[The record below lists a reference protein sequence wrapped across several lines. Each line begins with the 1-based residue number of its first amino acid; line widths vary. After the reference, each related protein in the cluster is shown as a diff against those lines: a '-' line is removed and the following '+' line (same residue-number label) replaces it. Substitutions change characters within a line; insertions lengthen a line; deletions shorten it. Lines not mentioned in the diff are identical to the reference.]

1 LLALLRRKR
10 QGCRSA
16 WRWSHRP
23 KAWRE
28 PAIRLE
34 HTQRRARFQVSSGSR
49 LSTLDLNSRILHV
62 QMDDLGE
69 VRFFSISGDKN
80 WKPVI
85 VN

>member
-49 LSTLDLNSRILHV
+49 LQHWT
-62 QMDDLGE
+62 
-69 VRFFSISGDKN
+69 
-80 WKPVI
+80 
-85 VN
+85 